1 MTSVRFRI
9 GIVIAFV
16 CALGSAQALA
26 QDDAEGGT
34 LDAWPTPGSSN
45 IAPKYK
51 ATLEKPANVEW
62 SLGAELG
69 FLAVASHVIQLGNDG
84 TRFDY
89 RNDGGQDVLFPFFR
103 LSTELSSMR
112 AFALATTS
120 PIESQ
125 ASSTSATLAV
135 AQSEP
140 RATRIRRA
148 TATPRTGSTSSR

>member
-1 MTSVRFRI
+1 MRFRI

-26 QDDAEGGT
+26 QDDAEGDT

-103 LSTELSSMR
+103 LSTELK
-112 AFALATTS
+112 FK
-120 PIESQ
+120 
-125 ASSTSATLAV
+125 
-135 AQSEP
+135 
-140 RATRIRRA
+140 
-148 TATPRTGSTSSR
+148 G